1 MRLMRSR
8 LCVLAATGII
18 LLVGSVPARAQDGEI
33 LLPEQSA
40 AKAKA
45 LLQGMI
51 QALGGSAYLKAQ
63 DSTCRGRLGT
73 FGHSGMLSN
82 YEIFVDYL
90 KFPDKDRQEMS
101 KKRNIIYVSNGN
113 QGWVLDRGG
122 VSEEPASQIADNQS
136 QLQLDLDYI
145 LRYRLNQP
153 GMIFRYVGP
162 DVVDLKEADWVEIDD
177 PQGHE
182 IRIAIARLTHLPVR
196 KEVAMRDPVTH
207 VRTELVDY
215 YSNFHSIDGVTLYF
229 GQTEIRNGMKVFQ
242 VFYDPDGCKVN
253 SGLQD
258 SFFTKESLE
267 QRWAQV
273 GGKKGKKEKVK
284 DEENAKNSG
293 SAKTELAGHNLP

>member
-1 MRLMRSR
+1 MRLMRSW
-8 LCVLAATGII
+8 LCTLAAFGMI
-18 LLVGSVPARAQDGEI
+18 LLAAAAPAHAQDGQV

-40 AKAKA
+40 AKAQS

-51 QALGGSAYLKAQ
+51 EALGGSAYLNAK

-73 FGHSGMLSN
+73 FGHSGALSS
-82 YEIFVDYL
+82 YETFVDFV

-101 KKRNIIYVSNGN
+101 KKRNIIYVTNGN

-122 VSEEPASQIADNQS
+122 VSEEPPGEISDNQS

-145 LRYRLNQP
+145 LRYRLHEP
-153 GMIFRYVGP
+153 GMIFRYLGP

-182 IRIAIARLTHLPVR
+182 IRIAIAKLTHLPIR

-207 VRTELVDY
+207 VRTEEVDY
-215 YSNFHSIDGVTLYF
+215 YSNFHKVDGVMLYF
-229 GQTEIRNGMKVFQ
+229 GQTRIRNGMKVFQ
-242 VFYDPDGCKVN
+242 VFYDADGCQLN
-253 SGLQD
+253 TGLQD

-267 QRWAQV
+267 QRWAKV
-273 GGKKGKKEKVK
+273 GKKGKKEKAKGEEKAK
-284 DEENAKNSG
+284 DNG
-293 SAKTELAGHNLP
+293 GAKTQWVGASLPR